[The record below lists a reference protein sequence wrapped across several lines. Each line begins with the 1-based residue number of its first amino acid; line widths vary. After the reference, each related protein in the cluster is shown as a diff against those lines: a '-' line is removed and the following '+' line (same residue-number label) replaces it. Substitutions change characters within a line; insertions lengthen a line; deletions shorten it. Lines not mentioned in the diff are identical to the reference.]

1 MAAQAIARLSN
12 GAGATSLAIRERGMM
27 TDPHIKKTLDTL
39 NPQQY
44 LAAIDRGRDV
54 VATAGAGSGK
64 TKTLVARYTS
74 LLAEGIPP
82 RRIAAITFSIKAAR
96 EMRSR
101 VRETLYELQQDATT
115 EEERQEWLA
124 LSAQMDAARISTIHS
139 LCTEILRAHPAE
151 AGIDPSFAIVDESL
165 AAALRLQ
172 AVEDTLKALVDGESY
187 APLLTNIPLFD
198 LRTMLKDLLNRRLEA
213 SEAFNQQPD
222 YLAMITEILNEG
234 MHNPIIKDAIS
245 ALRGMS
251 LDELISNA
259 GEKLAGMVQNLLPVW
274 DEAERAMNRSDLFGC
289 AAALFQARRSYM
301 KLNMG
306 KKGDTKEIIRDLQT
320 NFDLLINPITGGKEA
335 ADQAPDPE
343 IETLFSELRLLLR
356 DAYVTLCQNYQNL
369 LQARQALD
377 FDDLEQGAL
386 QLLDNPAIRQHWQNE
401 LDAILV
407 DEFQDTNRR
416 QQDIIEALAGPSG
429 RLFIVGDMRQSIYR
443 FRQADVTVFKQVQD
457 RIRAAGGQVIDLP
470 LTYRTHQPLL
480 LAIDD
485 LLSPVIGT
493 QPDPARDYYVPYS
506 TMEAHRQEPPECI
519 QPPHIELV
527 IGTAENTET
536 AQQKAAQA
544 LALRLLQL
552 KEEGQVQAWDEVA
565 LLFRASTGYADYE
578 TALEEA
584 GIPFVTVAGR
594 GFYDRPEIRDLIN
607 ILRALADPLDDLAF
621 AGLLRSPA
629 FGLSDNALFLLR
641 QSGLP
646 YWEALQA
653 DLSVLNTQD
662 CERAHKTL
670 EIVSQLLPLV
680 DRIPVAELLPKIVNA
695 TQYRAILA
703 AADVKDNL
711 HSASTTGGRLW
722 RNLDKLLADALAS
735 EELRVRNYLDMIET
749 LNDAGA
755 REGEAS
761 AEAQGAVQ
769 LMTIHKAKGLEFK
782 VVILAAASRETRSPG
797 ELVYLFEELGVAFKL
812 DPSPMLYN
820 LSKLIDKDQN
830 AMEQLRL
837 LYVALTRAEDKL
849 IISAHATQN
858 EEGKL
863 NFRAWGKMLVEG
875 LGLKSEDLHLA
886 DVEPFEFRTPSNQ
899 PLRVWCL
906 SAAHPTPEILLPV
919 EVGEKLEVSKLYPL
933 YHPIQVSDLEPA
945 SDEGEEQIDPSS
957 WWRFNQDSAHIG
969 KILGIM
975 VHKALERWRFPGETG
990 FEQMLD
996 TAALRAGL
1004 VQEDQRSELIQQ
1016 AIVLLE
1022 RLRAHP
1028 IWDQINTSTKR
1039 LHEVPYTLQV
1049 GSKTENGIIDLIYQ
1063 DDEGWKIVEFKTD
1076 TILKPGDKAELLS
1089 GYAPQVRRYRR
1100 AVKQLLG
1107 IDAQASLC
1115 FLDDHGRVV
1124 LESVW

>member
-1 MAAQAIARLSN
+1 
-12 GAGATSLAIRERGMM
+12 MM
-27 TDPHIKKTLDTL
+27 TDPHIRKILDTL

-44 LAAIDRGRDV
+44 LAATVRGQDV

-82 RRIAAITFSIKAAR
+82 RRIAAITFSVKAAR

-101 VRETLYELQQDATT
+101 VRETLFELQQDAPT
-115 EEERQEWLA
+115 EEERQRWLA

-139 LCTEILRAHPAE
+139 LCAEILRAHPAE
-151 AGIDPSFAIVDESL
+151 AGIDPRFGIVDESL

-172 AVEDTLKALVDGESY
+172 AVEDTLKALVDEESY

-213 SEAFNQQPD
+213 DEALNQQAD
-222 YLAMITEILNEG
+222 HLAVITQMLNEA
-234 MHNPIIKDAIS
+234 MYNPIIKDAIS

-251 LDELISNA
+251 LDALICDA
-259 GEKLAGMVQNLLPVW
+259 GENLAGMVQNLLTVW
-274 DEAERAMNRSDLFGC
+274 DEAERAMDCSDLFAC
-289 AAALFQARRSYM
+289 AAALYQARRSYM
-301 KLNMG
+301 KLNIG
-306 KKGDTKEIIRDLQT
+306 KKGDTKEIIQDLQP
-320 NFDLLINPITGGKEA
+320 NFDLLINPFTGGKEA
-335 ADQAPDPE
+335 VDQAPAPE
-343 IETLFSELRLLLR
+343 IETLFSELRLLLQN
-356 DAYVTLCQNYQNL
+356 ACVTLCQNYQNL

-386 QLLDNPAIRQHWQNE
+386 QLLHNHAICQHWQNE

-416 QQDIIEALAGPSG
+416 QQGIIEALAGPPG

-485 LLSPVIGT
+485 LLSPVIGI

-506 TMEAHRQEPPECI
+506 TMEAYRQEPPEGI

-527 IGTAENTET
+527 IGTAENAET
-536 AQQKAAQA
+536 ARQKAAQA

-552 KEEGQVQAWDEVA
+552 KEEGQVQTWDEVA

-629 FGLSDNALFLLR
+629 FGLSDSALFLLR

-646 YWEALQA
+646 YWETLQA

-662 CERAHKTL
+662 CERARKTL
-670 EIVSQLLPLV
+670 DIVSQLLPLV

-703 AADVKDNL
+703 AADVKGNSP
-711 HSASTTGGRLW
+711 SASTTGGRLW

-797 ELVYLFEELGVAFKL
+797 ELVYLFKDLGMAFKL
-812 DPSPMLYN
+812 DPPPMLYN
-820 LSKLIDKDQN
+820 LSKHFDKDQN

-837 LYVALTRAEDKL
+837 LYVALTRAKDKL

-863 NFRAWGKMLVEG
+863 SFRAWGKMLSEG
-875 LGLKSEDLHLA
+875 LGLKSEDIHLA
-886 DVEPFEFRTPSNQ
+886 DGEPFEFRTPSN
-899 PLRVWCL
+899 PPMRVWCL
-906 SAAHPTPEILLPV
+906 SDAHPAPEIFLPD
-919 EVGEKLEVSKLYPL
+919 EIGETLEVSKHIPL

-945 SDEGEEQIDPSS
+945 SDEGEEQIDPPS
-957 WWRFNQDSAHIG
+957 WWSITQDSAQIG
-969 KILGIM
+969 KILGTM

-996 TAALRAGL
+996 TVALRAGI
-1004 VQEDQRSELIQQ
+1004 VQKDQRSELIQQ
-1016 AIVLLE
+1016 AIELLE

-1028 IWDQINTSTKR
+1028 VWGQINTSTKR

-1049 GSKTENGIIDLIYQ
+1049 GGKTENGIIDLIFQ
-1063 DDEGWKIVEFKTD
+1063 EDEGWKIVEFKTD
-1076 TILKPGDKAELLS
+1076 TILKPGEKAELMS
-1089 GYAPQVRRYRR
+1089 RYAPQVQRYRR
-1100 AVKQLLG
+1100 AFKQLMG

-1115 FLDDHGRVV
+1115 FLDDRGRVV
-1124 LESVW
+1124 LESMW

>member
-1 MAAQAIARLSN
+1 
-12 GAGATSLAIRERGMM
+12 MM
-27 TDPHIKKTLDTL
+27 TDPHIKKILDTL

-44 LAAIDRGRDV
+44 LAATDRGRDV
-54 VATAGAGSGK
+54 VVTAGAGSGK

-115 EEERQEWLA
+115 EEERQKWLA

-151 AGIDPSFAIVDESL
+151 AGIDPRFETVDESL

-172 AVEDTLKALVDGESY
+172 AVEDTLKALVDEKSY
-187 APLLTNIPLFD
+187 APLLNNIFLFD
-198 LRTMLKDLLNRRLEA
+198 LRAMLKDLLNRRLEA
-213 SEAFNQQPD
+213 NEAFNQQVD
-222 YLAMITEILNEG
+222 HLALITEMLHGG

-251 LDELISNA
+251 LDELISDAN
-259 GEKLAGMVQNLLPVW
+259 EKLAGMVQNLLNLW
-274 DEAERAMNRSDLFGC
+274 GEAERAMDRSDLFGC
-289 AAALFQARRSYM
+289 AAALYQARRSYM
-301 KLNMG
+301 KLNIG
-306 KKGDTKEIIRDLQT
+306 KNGYTKEIIRNLQT

-335 ADQAPDPE
+335 GDQVPDPE

-369 LQARQALD
+369 LQVRQALD

-386 QLLDNPAIRQHWQNE
+386 QLLHNHAAIRQHWQDE

-416 QQDIIEALAGPSG
+416 QQGIIEALAGPLG

-443 FRQADVTVFKQVQD
+443 FRQADVTVFKHVQD
-457 RIRAAGGQVIDLP
+457 RIRAENGQVIDLP

-480 LAIDD
+480 QAIDD

-493 QPDPARDYYVPYS
+493 QPDPARDYFVPYS
-506 TMEAHRQEPPECI
+506 KMEAFRKEPPGHT

-527 IGTAENTET
+527 IGTAENAET
-536 AQQKAAQA
+536 ARPKAAQA

-552 KEEGQVQAWDEVA
+552 KEEGQVQTWDEVA

-629 FGLSDNALFLLR
+629 FGLSDSALFLLR

-662 CERAHKTL
+662 CKRAHRAY

-680 DRIPVAELLPKIVNA
+680 ARIPVAELLPKIVNA

-703 AADVKDNL
+703 ATDVKDNQ
-711 HSASTTGGRLW
+711 HGASTTGGRLW

-797 ELVYLFEELGVAFKL
+797 ELAYLFKELGVAFKL
-812 DPSPMLYN
+812 DPPPMLYN
-820 LSKLIDKDQN
+820 LSKHIDKDQN

-863 NFRAWGKMLVEG
+863 SFRAWGNMLVEG
-875 LGLKSEDLHLA
+875 LELMSEDLHLA
-886 DVEPFEFRTPSNQ
+886 DVEPSEFRTSSNQ

-906 SAAHPTPEILLPV
+906 SDAHPTPEIFLPV
-919 EVGEKLEVSKLYPL
+919 EVGEKLEVSKLWPL
-933 YHPIQVSDLEPA
+933 YHPIQVSDLESA

-957 WWRFNQDSAHIG
+957 WWSINQDSAHIG

-1022 RLRAHP
+1022 RLQTHP
-1028 IWDQINTSTKR
+1028 IWGQINASTER

-1049 GSKTENGIIDLIYQ
+1049 GRKAENGIIDLVYQ

-1089 GYAPQVRRYRR
+1089 RYAPQVQRYRH

-1124 LESVW
+1124 LESM

>member
-1 MAAQAIARLSN
+1 
-12 GAGATSLAIRERGMM
+12 M
-27 TDPHIKKTLDTL
+27 TDPHIKKILDTL

-82 RRIAAITFSIKAAR
+82 RRIVAITFTIKAAR
-96 EMRSR
+96 AMRSR

-198 LRTMLKDLLNRRLEA
+198 LRAMLKDLLNRRLKA
-213 SEAFNQQPD
+213 SEAFNQQAD

-251 LDELISNA
+251 LDELISDA

-274 DEAERAMNRSDLFGC
+274 DEAERAMDRSDLFGC

-301 KLNMG
+301 KLNIG
-306 KKGDTKEIIRDLQT
+306 KKGDTKEIIQDLQT

-356 DAYVTLCQNYQNL
+356 DAYMTLCQNYQNL

-416 QQDIIEALAGPSG
+416 QQGIIEALAGPSG

-493 QPDPARDYYVPYS
+493 QSDPARDYYVPYS
-506 TMEAHRQEPPECI
+506 TMEAHRQKPPECI

-629 FGLSDNALFLLR
+629 FGLSDSALFLLR

-653 DLSVLNTQD
+653 DLSVLDPQD

-670 EIVSQLLPLV
+670 EIVSQLLPLI

-711 HSASTTGGRLW
+711 YGASTTGGRLW

-782 VVILAAASRETRSPG
+782 VVILAAASRDTRSPG
-797 ELVYLFEELGVAFKL
+797 KPVYLFEELGVAFKL
-812 DPSPMLYN
+812 DPPTVIYN
-820 LSKLIDKDQN
+820 LSKHIDKDQN

-863 NFRAWGKMLVEG
+863 NFRAWGKMLFEG
-875 LGLKSEDLHLA
+875 LGLKSEYLHFA
-886 DVEPFEFRTPSNQ
+886 DDEPFEFPTPSNQ

-919 EVGEKLEVSKLYPL
+919 EVGDKLEVSKLCPL

-1028 IWDQINTSTKR
+1028 VWGQINTSTKR

-1049 GSKTENGIIDLIYQ
+1049 GSKTENGIIDLIYR

-1089 GYAPQVRRYRR
+1089 GYAPQVQRYRR

-1107 IDAQASLC
+1107 IDAQVSLC
-1115 FLDDHGRVV
+1115 FLDDHGGVV
-1124 LESVW
+1124 LESMW